1 MHMHKHRVVG
11 NECHGMVALGAPAQM
26 QVSSMDEASL
36 CVLEDFGKNSSRCG
50 YCKSDGT
57 SSISHGMWA
66 HALPAAAYQV
76 RSSTPFPSVPWHVS
90 N

>member
-1 MHMHKHRVVG
+1 
-11 NECHGMVALGAPAQM
+11 
-26 QVSSMDEASL
+26 MDEAEL

-66 HALPAAAYQV
+66 HALPAATYQV
-76 RSSTPFPSVPWHVS
+76 RLPLPVCPVPSRVTCLYD
-90 N
+90 